1 MGGQGTETALA
12 LHVQTRVAVV
22 YNRAMRTRCG
32 ASSAG
37 VAMLACWTIA
47 VSLSGCGESA
57 ADRAA
62 AAKAQ
67 RSAELARD
75 PELADAL
82 GQALLK
88 RANERASGWVKHD
101 HVLRGSLAERGRQ
114 AFLSVLPIGR
124 CYRFLAVSGAGVI
137 DLDLALFDG
146 NGVEV
151 ARDVTED
158 PTPELGVEAS
168 FCPTEAMQY
177 RIEARLRRGQGEF
190 ALGVFRSE

>member
-1 MGGQGTETALA
+1 
-12 LHVQTRVAVV
+12 
-22 YNRAMRTRCG
+22 
-32 ASSAG
+32 
-37 VAMLACWTIA
+37 MLACWTIA
-47 VSLSGCGESA
+47 ISLPGCGESA

-67 RSAELARD
+67 QSAELARD
-75 PELADAL
+75 PELADPL

-88 RANERASGWVKHD
+88 RANERAAGWIKHD

-114 AFLSVLPIGR
+114 AFLSVLPFGR
-124 CYRFLAVSGAGVI
+124 CYRFLAVSGSGAI

-158 PTPELGVEAS
+158 PTPELGVETS
-168 FCPTEAMQY
+168 FCPAEAMQC
-177 RIEARLRRGQGEF
+177 RIEARMRRGQGDF